1 LGRKKIVDVVED
13 VEDVVQHGSPWV
25 SQMRNGTVVSFN
37 LTDAQMSKMRNSGGQ

>member
-1 LGRKKIVDVVED
+1 MGRKKIVDVVED

-25 SQMRNGTVVSFN
+25 SQMRNGTVASFN